1 MKIKNFM
8 ARLSE
13 PSVFGKVFTCLAIT
27 TLLSIAHAQNEADAD
42 GISFDGLVQ
51 IEDARV
57 AMAYINPD
65 ADFSVFERVAI
76 LDPLVSFRSN
86 WQRDQ
91 NRSRTRN
98 VRTSDMDRI
107 RADVASLFK
116 DVFTEV
122 LEADDGYEVVDGA
135 NEDVL
140 LLRPAIIDL
149 DVTAP
154 DTRTAG
160 RSTTFTASAGAAT
173 IYIELFDSLSGQI
186 IGRAVDRQNAR
197 RAGGTVSWS
206 NSVTNSQEA
215 RRMMRGWAN
224 QLRSFLD
231 AHYSTND

>member
-1 MKIKNFM
+1 MTPWFHFGVIGSATRIDPVHEM
-8 ARLSE
+8 SE
-13 PSVFGKVFTCLAIT
+13 PAT
-27 TLLSIAHAQNEADAD
+27 
-42 GISFDGLVQ
+42 
-51 IEDARV
+51 
-57 AMAYINPD
+57 
-65 ADFSVFERVAI
+65 
-76 LDPLVSFRSN
+76 
-86 WQRDQ
+86 W
-91 NRSRTRN
+91 
-98 VRTSDMDRI
+98 DRI